1 MVEEKGKIF
10 GIVALKGGVGKTTVC
25 ANLGTALATE
35 FDKKVLIID
44 ANFST
49 PHLGLHVGIVNPE
62 RSLHRIMEDEYSV
75 YEGIYEHA
83 LGFHVIPGML
93 APEGLD
99 YHRLK
104 EKIEP
109 LRDHYDFIIV
119 DSSPSLNQEMAA
131 TMSAS
136 DHVLVVSS
144 PDYPTLSSTLH
155 AIKIARDQG
164 TDIQGI
170 VLNKVRKKRFE
181 LNSKDVS
188 EASDVK
194 VLASVPDEI
203 KVQAALAKMVP
214 IVSFSPSN
222 EVSQVYKKLAAS
234 IAGETYKKSLFGKK
248 KKKNK
253 KKGKKDEE

>member
-1 MVEEKGKIF
+1 MVEGKIF
-10 GIVALKGGVGKTTVC
+10 GVVALKGGVGKTTVC
-25 ANLGTALATE
+25 ANLGTALAIE

-62 RSLHRIMEDEYSV
+62 HSLHKIIEDEYSV
-75 YEGIYEHA
+75 FEGIYEHA
-83 LGFHVIPGML
+83 LGFHIIPGML

-99 YHRLK
+99 YNKLK

-109 LRDHYDFIIV
+109 LKEYYDYILV

-136 DHVLVVSS
+136 DEVLVVSS

-155 AIKIARDQG
+155 AIKIAKEQG
-164 TDIQGI
+164 TDIRGI
-170 VLNKVRKKRFE
+170 ILNKVRKKRFE
-181 LNSKDVS
+181 LNPKDIS

-194 VLASVPDEI
+194 VLASIPDEI
-203 KVQAALAKMVP
+203 KVQAALAKMIP
-214 IVSFSPSN
+214 IVSFSPTN
-222 EVSQVYKKLAAS
+222 EVSHIYKKLAADL
-234 IAGETYKKSLFGKK
+234 IGEKYRRSLFGRKK
-248 KKKNK
+248 KKKVK
-253 KKGKKDEE
+253 EEKDEKE